1 MHSLIME
8 EFSMNIVS
16 YVLKKYDDY
25 HNDVSEADFVSICGY
40 RKGPIGLGDLEL
52 LVQYFW
58 RLFI

>member
-1 MHSLIME
+1 ME